1 MSERAVSADFDEM
14 HEHARTLDDYAQGIT
29 ADTRAAD
36 ALLAG
41 YRTGYGAGSYE
52 DVGMH
57 LAHARQFR
65 EQVGHALAS
74 EARDQAAAARNTVQ
88 GFTDIDTDI
97 KASMDRIGG
106 GDEDLIGPNGVGR
119 ISDIQSG
126 ISGPYTPNAP
136 TESPRVVAQMPE
148 GVPADPPITHTPPAP
163 PAAMPPVAA
172 PPAGGITGGMIQMPD
187 IDSHTAQ
194 VRPAD

>member
-14 HEHARTLDDYAQGIT
+14 HGHARTLDDYAQGIT

-57 LAHARQFR
+57 LAHARQVR

-97 KASMDRIGG
+97 KASMDRIGD

-148 GVPADPPITHTPPAP
+148 GVPADPPITHTP
-163 PAAMPPVAA
+163 AAMPPVAA
-172 PPAGGITGGMIQMPD
+172 PPTSGGITGGMIQMPD